1 MMNNINTLIVLFIA
15 WLVSQEPIFCPT
27 WFELSDEQG
36 EAMGI
41 VKLEQQ
47 TQCILC
53 IVIGMKKNNQRYSEI
68 LIIINETSSVTKI
81 TINSVQKN
89 LNNERFSHWYQSKNT
104 TVLTI
109 VFNSDKHIE
118 LWYTVQRH
126 FFFEVKL
133 KYLT

>member
-27 WFELSDEQG
+27 WFEFSDEQG
-36 EAMGI
+36 EAIGI

-53 IVIGMKKNNQRYSEI
+53 IVIGMKKNWRYSEN
-68 LIIINETSSVTKI
+68 LIIHVDETWSVTII
-81 TINSVQKN
+81 TINRIQKN
-89 LNNERFSHWYQSKNT
+89 LNNEWNIHWNQSKNK
-104 TVLTI
+104 TVLTV

-118 LWYTVQRH
+118 LWYTVQRD
-126 FFFEVKL
+126 FFFKVKL